1 MSVLAVDPDKCNF
14 CGLCAVE
21 CRAGIFVIKEKE
33 ALPIVDRDAEALC
46 INCGHCVA
54 VCPPGA
60 ISLETMKPEDCT
72 AVRKNLL
79 PTPEQVE
86 HFLKSR
92 RSIRAYKEEPVP
104 REILAKIIDIARYAP
119 SGHNAQPVEWLVVE
133 DPKEV
138 RRLSGL
144 VVDGMRSAI
153 EESPG
158 LADFFPIDLLVTAQK
173 RGEDPIMRHAPH
185 AIVAHAPRDAVTA
198 QQDGL
203 IALTYLE
210 LAAYSLGVGACWA
223 GFVHFIAMSYRP
235 MREALRLPQGHHCLG
250 AMMIGYPK
258 HKFSR
263 IPLKNEPKIIWR

>member
-1 MSVLAVDPDKCNF
+1 MSLFAVDPDKCNF
-14 CGLCAVE
+14 CGLCAME
-21 CRAGIFVIKEKE
+21 CPATIIRIKGPE
-33 ALPIVDRDAEALC
+33 ALPFMARGSENFC

-60 ISLETMKPEDCT
+60 ISLETMKAEDCV

-79 PTPEQVE
+79 PTPEQLE

-92 RSIRAYKEEPVP
+92 RSVRVYKEEPVP

-119 SGHNAQPVEWLVVE
+119 SGHNAQPVQWLVIE
-133 DPKEV
+133 DAKEV

-153 EESPG
+153 EKSPQ
-158 LADFFPIDLLVTAQK
+158 LPDFFSVDVLVAMQQ

-223 GFVHFIAMSYRP
+223 GFLHLAAMSYRP
-235 MREALRLPQGHHCLG
+235 MREALGLPQGHHCLG

-263 IPLKNEPKIIWR
+263 IPLRNEPTIIWR